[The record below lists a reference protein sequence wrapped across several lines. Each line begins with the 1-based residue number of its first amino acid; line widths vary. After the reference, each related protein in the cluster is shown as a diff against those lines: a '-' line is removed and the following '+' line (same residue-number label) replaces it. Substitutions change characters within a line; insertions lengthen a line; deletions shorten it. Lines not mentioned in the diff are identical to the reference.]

1 MTVCA
6 MSTAQPD
13 LGFIHRFIPGKDAG
27 LAPLLLL
34 HGSGGDEHDLV
45 PMAERIA
52 SGRAFVSPRGKVN
65 EDGITRF
72 FQRAPDGAWDL
83 DDLKLRT
90 NELADFLR
98 SARGAYGLPKPLA
111 LGYSNGANIA
121 WSLLLKEP
129 GGLAGAILL
138 RAMLPFDPRPLP
150 DLSSIPVLLIA
161 AHDDELIPVERAGL
175 LATLLGEAGA
185 DVTYEVLRTGH
196 GLTAEDLKLASEWLA
211 GRR

>member
-1 MTVCA
+1 
-6 MSTAQPD
+6 MSSTPSD
-13 LGFIHRFIPGKDAG
+13 LDFIHRFVPRKDAG

-34 HGSGGDEHDLV
+34 HGTGGDEHDLV
-45 PMAERIA
+45 PLAERIA
-52 SGRAFVSPRGKVN
+52 PGRALLSPRGKVN

-72 FQRAPDGAWDL
+72 FRRAPDGAWDL

-90 NELADFLR
+90 SELADFLR
-98 SARGAYGLPKPLA
+98 SARGAYGLPKPVA

-129 GGLAGAILL
+129 SALAGAILL

-175 LATLLGEAGA
+175 LAALLGEAGA
-185 DVTYEVLRTGH
+185 NVTYEVLPAGH

-211 GRR
+211 ARR